1 MEYALKTMGLSK
13 KYGSKNA
20 VDDVNMTIN
29 KGDVYGFVG
38 KNGAGKTTLIRLV
51 LGLARPTS
59 GMFAFFNGMN
69 INEARH
75 RIGSLVESPAIY
87 PNMTAAQNLT
97 VCCKMLGID
106 VSAIPDILEY
116 VNLADAGKK
125 KARDF
130 SLGMKQRLGI
140 AIALI
145 GNPEFLVL
153 DEPINGLDPE
163 GIVEVRDLILRLN
176 REQGKTVLISSHILG
191 ELSKISTRYG
201 IINNGKL
208 VEEITHEELLQKCAI
223 STVIRTNNPQKAKE
237 IVTAFLSDKIG
248 TPSIS
253 INSDGALVIN
263 NELKDT
269 GAVAKE
275 LFANDIIVESLSE
288 KSGELEDYFIER
300 MGAGKN

>member
-1 MEYALKTMGLSK
+1 MEYALKTMELTK

-20 VDDVNMTIN
+20 VDNVSMTIR

-38 KNGAGKTTLIRLV
+38 KNGAGKTTFIRLI

-59 GMFAFFNGMN
+59 GTFELFGGMD
-69 INEARH
+69 INEAR
-75 RIGSLVESPAIY
+75 RRTGNLIESPAIY

-97 VCCKMLGID
+97 VFCKMLGID
-106 VSAIPDILEY
+106 ESSIAPILEY
-116 VNLADAGKK
+116 VGLADAGRKK
-125 KARDF
+125 TRDF

-145 GNPEFLVL
+145 GDPEFLIL

-163 GIVEVRDLILRLN
+163 GIVEVRDLILKLN

-191 ELSKISTRYG
+191 ELSKIATRYG

-208 VEEITHEELLQKCAI
+208 VDEIAHEELLKKCTG
-223 STVIRTNNPQKAKE
+223 STVIRTDNPQKAKE
-237 IVTAFLSDKIG
+237 TVTAFLSGKGDIPDIRISPDGSLIIAAVLNDK
-248 TPSIS
+248 
-253 INSDGALVIN
+253 
-263 NELKDT
+263 

-275 LFANDIIVESLSE
+275 LFDNDIMVESLSE
-288 KSGELEDYFIER
+288 NHGELEDYFIER